1 MTKRSQT
8 FLPFK
13 IKKSSRQS
21 TPRSSKMS
29 TKKKVEISKDYDALI
44 HARKSV
50 GRPSRDEMIKRRSAL
65 IDPIQHEAEEQ
76 EFPPEFKKVE
86 ERPEGIKEKKERPII
101 KFSNPRDR
109 AKS

>member
-1 MTKRSQT
+1 
-8 FLPFK
+8 
-13 IKKSSRQS
+13 
-21 TPRSSKMS
+21 MS